1 MKIELDKNKILELKD
16 LKYGT
21 VFIDDDNDICMKVGF
36 ICDGE
41 NNKVEYVL
49 DLQSGELF
57 DDIEMYGVK
66 ELVNC
71 TLVRNNYED

>member
-1 MKIELDKNKILELKD
+1 MKIELNKNTNLKWED
-16 LKYGT
+16 LNYGD
-21 VFIDDDNDICMKVGF
+21 VFIDDDNDIYMKVGF

-41 NNKVEYVL
+41 DNKVEYVL

-57 DDIEMYGVK
+57 DDIEMYRVK

-71 TLVRNNYED
+71 KLVRDDYED

>member
-1 MKIELDKNKILELKD
+1 MKIELDKNKILEWKD

-57 DDIEMYGVK
+57 DDIEMYRVK

-71 TLVRNNYED
+71 KLVRDNYED

>member
-57 DDIEMYGVK
+57 DDIEMYRVK

-71 TLVRNNYED
+71 KLVRNNYED

>member
-1 MKIELDKNKILELKD
+1 MKIELDKNKILEWKD

-57 DDIEMYGVK
+57 DDIEMYRVK
-66 ELVNC
+66 KLVNC
-71 TLVRNNYED
+71 KLVRYNYED

>member
-1 MKIELDKNKILELKD
+1 MKVELNKNTNLEWKD

-71 TLVRNNYED
+71 KLVRNNYED

>member
-1 MKIELDKNKILELKD
+1 MKIELNKNTNLKWKD
-16 LKYGT
+16 LNYGD
-21 VFIDDDNDICMKVGF
+21 VFIVDNDIYMKVGF

-41 NNKVEYVL
+41 DNKVEYVL

-57 DDIEMYGVK
+57 DDIEMDRVK

-71 TLVRNNYED
+71 KLVRDNYEE

>member
-1 MKIELDKNKILELKD
+1 MKIELNKNKILEWED

-36 ICDGE
+36 ICDGKD
-41 NNKVEYVL
+41 NKVEYVL

-71 TLVRNNYED
+71 KLVRNNYED

>member
-1 MKIELDKNKILELKD
+1 MKIELDKNKILEWKD

-71 TLVRNNYED
+71 KLVRNNYED

>member
-1 MKIELDKNKILELKD
+1 MKVELNKNKILEWKD

-71 TLVRNNYED
+71 KLVRNNYED

>member
-71 TLVRNNYED
+71 KLVRNNYED

>member
-1 MKIELDKNKILELKD
+1 MKIELDKNKILEWKD

-21 VFIDDDNDICMKVGF
+21 VFIDDGDVRMKVGF

-41 NNKVEYVL
+41 YNKVEYVL

-57 DDIEMYGVK
+57 NDIEMYRVK

-71 TLVRNNYED
+71 KLVRDNYED

>member
-1 MKIELDKNKILELKD
+1 MKIELNKNKILEWKD

-41 NNKVEYVL
+41 DNKVEYVL

-57 DDIEMYGVK
+57 DDIEMYRVK

-71 TLVRNNYED
+71 KLVRDNYED

>member
-1 MKIELDKNKILELKD
+1 MKIELDKNKILEWKD

-71 TLVRNNYED
+71 KLVRDNYEN

>member
-1 MKIELDKNKILELKD
+1 MKIELNKNTNLKWED
-16 LKYGT
+16 LNYGD

-57 DDIEMYGVK
+57 DDIEMYRVK
-66 ELVNC
+66 KLVNC
-71 TLVRNNYED
+71 KLVRDNYED

>member
-1 MKIELDKNKILELKD
+1 MKIELDKNKILEWKD

-21 VFIDDDNDICMKVGF
+21 VFIDDGDVRMKVGF

-41 NNKVEYVL
+41 DNKVEYVL

-57 DDIEMYGVK
+57 DDIEMYRVK
-66 ELVNC
+66 KLVNC
-71 TLVRNNYED
+71 KLVRYNYED

>member
-1 MKIELDKNKILELKD
+1 MKIELDKNTNLRWED
-16 LKYGT
+16 LNYGD
-21 VFIDDDNDICMKVGF
+21 VFIVDGDVYMKVGF

-41 NNKVEYVL
+41 DNKVEYVL

-57 DDIEMYGVK
+57 DDIEMYRIK

-71 TLVRNNYED
+71 KLVRDNYED

>member
-1 MKIELDKNKILELKD
+1 MKIELDKNKILEWKD

-66 ELVNC
+66 ALVNC
-71 TLVRNNYED
+71 KLVRNNYED

>member
-1 MKIELDKNKILELKD
+1 MKIELDKNKILEWKD

-57 DDIEMYGVK
+57 DDVEMYGVK

-71 TLVRNNYED
+71 KLVRNNYED

>member
-1 MKIELDKNKILELKD
+1 MKIELDKNKILEWKD

-21 VFIDDDNDICMKVGF
+21 VFIDDGDVRMKVGF

-41 NNKVEYVL
+41 DNKVEYVL

-57 DDIEMYGVK
+57 DDIEMYRVK

-71 TLVRNNYED
+71 KLVRDNYED

>member
-1 MKIELDKNKILELKD
+1 MKIELDKNKILEWKD

-21 VFIDDDNDICMKVGF
+21 VFIVDGDVRMKVGF

-41 NNKVEYVL
+41 DNKVEYVL

-57 DDIEMYGVK
+57 NDIEMYRVK

-71 TLVRNNYED
+71 KLVRDNYED